1 MPPSHHTD
9 DLPFPPLLQVTDPF
23 HGVPD
28 SAWKS
33 KTMPPPLVD
42 IPSVSDSGH
51 VSQPHLYVPVC
62 QTTEGLSVVCL
73 ELGCYVAHAGPELTT

>member
-1 MPPSHHTD
+1 MQGAMPPSHHTD

-33 KTMPPPLVD
+33 KTMPLPLFD
-42 IPSVSDSGH
+42 IPSVSDSGDSPISMSLPAKRLK
-51 VSQPHLYVPVC
+51 VFLLC
-62 QTTEGLSVVCL
+62 ILS
-73 ELGCYVAHAGPELTT
+73 